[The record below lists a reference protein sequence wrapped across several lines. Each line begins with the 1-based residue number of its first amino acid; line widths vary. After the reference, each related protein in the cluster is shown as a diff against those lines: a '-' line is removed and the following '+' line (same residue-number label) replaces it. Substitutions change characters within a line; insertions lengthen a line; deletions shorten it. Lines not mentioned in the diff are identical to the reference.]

1 MKTEN
6 VEEHNIIN
14 GDVSEY
20 KEIIPAMNVSVPATT
35 NKEEENLITDEA
47 LLGVYTEIFSKVKTD
62 RDEVDSYIIK
72 FADMIFNEGDA
83 TTSTKEAFVNLV
95 KLKTDASDKMTKL
108 ADLMTRV
115 KLKDRDTFPRYLAA
129 SQNNTIHI
137 GDNGAKR
144 ALIREINKAQKKKE
158 NYE

>member
-1 MKTEN
+1 MDKEN
-6 VEEHNIIN
+6 NVIS
-14 GDVSEY
+14 GDVSDY
-20 KEIIPAMNVSVPATT
+20 KEMIPAMNVSVPAQ
-35 NKEEENLITDEA
+35 KVEDDNLITDDA
-47 LLGVYTEIFSKVKTD
+47 LLGVYTDIFGKVKSD
-62 RDEVDSYIIK
+62 REEVDSYIAK
-72 FADMIFNEGDA
+72 FADMIFNDGDA

-115 KLKDRDTFPRYLAA
+115 KLKEKDTFPRYLAA

-144 ALIREINKAQKKKE
+144 ALLKEINKAQKKKE
-158 NYE
+158 KSDE